1 MLQRVVRYFFSI
13 SFLTCCIKPSFNNC
27 VPSESTDE
35 TSSSSSSSQLSSSS
49 SLAGSPSS
57 LNWKL
62 PFAVADLLE
71 KSLTRSR
78 SELALTY
85 VTTVPVKLLLQ
96 DPLVRSKMTTKKR
109 QLSVTR

>member
-1 MLQRVVRYFFSI
+1 MLQRVVRYFFSF
-13 SFLTCCIKPSFNNC
+13 SFLTCCIKSSFNNC
-27 VPSESTDE
+27 VLSESTDE
-35 TSSSSSSSQLSSSS
+35 TSSSSSSQLSSSS

-85 VTTVPVKLLLQ
+85 VITVPVKLLLQ
-96 DPLVRSKMTTKKR
+96 DPLFRCKMTR
-109 QLSVTR
+109 S